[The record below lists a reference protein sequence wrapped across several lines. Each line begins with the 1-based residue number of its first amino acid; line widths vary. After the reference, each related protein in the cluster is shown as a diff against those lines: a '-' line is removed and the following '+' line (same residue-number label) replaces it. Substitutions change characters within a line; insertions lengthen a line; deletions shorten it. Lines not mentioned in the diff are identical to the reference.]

1 MFSGNVRMAGYRGW
15 TETIDPWPV
24 ILAAAV
30 VTGGWVAFA
39 GLRFDWASAQPLIL
53 ACIGLEMIATFY
65 RTWRPDPKVSA
76 TLSGLAQIVAVSA
89 VAATFSY
96 AVASTGGV
104 LWDETLVSW
113 DRALGLDW
121 RAYLAF
127 FDARPRMALV
137 GTLAYQSLL
146 LQFLVTLACLGFSG
160 HLRELRSFV
169 LAFVLAAM
177 TTDLLSGLLPAMG
190 TYVHFGLHPTDFSHI
205 QPAAPYLHV
214 RTLNGLR
221 DGTMRMMSVGTAEGI
236 ITFPSFHA
244 VLGVMFTLALW
255 PLRLLR
261 WPILVLN
268 FALIAATPIDGGHYF
283 VDVMAGGTIGALAM
297 LAARRLTRRI
307 PNGVGQPIRRV
318 ADETRIEA

>member
-1 MFSGNVRMAGYRGW
+1 MFSGNVRMAGDRGW
-15 TETIDPWPV
+15 AETMDLWPV

-30 VTGGWVAFA
+30 VTGGWGAFA
-39 GLRFDWASAQPLIL
+39 GLRFDWAGAQPLIL
-53 ACIGLEMIATFY
+53 ACIGLELLAMFY
-65 RTWRPDPKVSA
+65 RTWRPDPKLSA
-76 TLSGLAQIVAVSA
+76 TLSGLAQVVATSA

-96 AVASTGGV
+96 AVASTGGA

-113 DRALGLDW
+113 DHALGLDW
-121 RAYLAF
+121 QAYLAF
-127 FDARPRMALV
+127 FDARPRLALI

-146 LQFLVTLACLGFSG
+146 LQLLITLACLGFSG
-160 HLRELRSFV
+160 RLRELRSFV

-214 RTLNGLR
+214 GTLNGLR
-221 DGTMRMMSVGTAEGI
+221 DGTMRVMSIGTAEGI

-244 VLGVMFTLALW
+244 VLGVMFMMALW
-255 PLRLLR
+255 PLPLVR

-268 FALIAATPIDGGHYF
+268 LALIAATPIDGGHYF
-283 VDVMAGGTIGALAM
+283 VDVMAGGTIAVLAM
-297 LAARRLTRRI
+297 FAARALTRRS

-318 ADETRIEA
+318 ADQTRVGA